1 MQDGVV
7 QVVASR
13 IRGRR
18 ISFWRR
24 TSGEAG
30 SDLQTEAF
38 GGGKGC
44 KVMSCTD
51 TTPLF
56 REGAVNWNGG
66 RNVGGGGATG

>member
-7 QVVASR
+7 QVVVSG

-18 ISFWRR
+18 ISF
-24 TSGEAG
+24 GDGPVVEAG

-44 KVMSCTD
+44 KAM
-51 TTPLF
+51 
-56 REGAVNWNGG
+56 
-66 RNVGGGGATG
+66 